1 VADAP
6 DRGELLT
13 ALTTEHFT
21 LQGARSQTM
30 SETSSRA
37 ALYIGA
43 VSSTLVALGFLG
55 QLSPGG
61 DTFNTFALT
70 VLPTLYL
77 LGVFTFVRLV
87 ECAAEDFRYGL
98 AVNRIRGYYKQL
110 AGDQAN
116 LFLLSG
122 HDDGQGV
129 FANASVPPDGRSQY
143 FTFASVVAV
152 INSVVGGS
160 VVAIAVGAFVN
171 ASLGAAAGAGGWW
184 RSSPSSLYS
193 ALPTACLRHAL
204 AGSRL
209 CSPRRQTAACRAPS
223 AGSRQLARRWQVAP
237 APAARAGELLGGTRA
252 ATRPDHATLY
262 SAGAPDAAS
271 AIWSE
276 RVDRAPMGGPGWK
289 NPVRGLFSGAARGRP
304 DRGGMVV
311 VNAVRGDHRGLS
323 TGLDGEMRSVMAQF

>member
-1 VADAP
+1 VADPP
-6 DRGELLT
+6 DRGGLLT

-30 SETSSRA
+30 SESSSRS

-87 ECAAEDFRYGL
+87 ECGAEDFRYGL
-98 AVNRIRGYYKQL
+98 AINRIRGYYKQL

-122 HDDGQGV
+122 HDDGIGV
-129 FANASVPPDGRSQY
+129 FENAAVPPEGRTQY
-143 FTFASVVAV
+143 FTFGTVVAV

-160 VVAIAVGAFVN
+160 AVAIALGAFVD
-171 ASLGAAAGAGGWW
+171 ASLG
-184 RSSPSSLYS
+184 L
-193 ALPTACLRHAL
+193 
-204 AGSRL
+204 
-209 CSPRRQTAACRAPS
+209 
-223 AGSRQLARRWQVAP
+223 
-237 APAARAGELLGGTRA
+237 
-252 ATRPDHATLY
+252 
-262 SAGAPDAAS
+262 AAS
-271 AIWSE
+271 AGVAVAIVSVSLLL
-276 RVDRAPMGGPGWK
+276 RFAHRLLDARTGGVEP
-289 NPVRGLFSGAARGRP
+289 LFPSQ
-304 DRGGMVV
+304 
-311 VNAVRGDHRGLS
+311 S
-323 TGLDGEMRSVMAQF
+323 TGGAPRPGPE